1 MRRELQLAQEIQ
13 NALLP
18 KEVPELE
25 GFEIDAAYRAAL
37 EVGGDYYDF
46 FEVDK
51 SSIGIVV
58 ADVSGKGIGSS
69 MVMTMIRTSMRLE
82 ARGNKRASDVLYKV
96 HKVAVGDIK
105 KGMYVTMFYVIL
117 DAKKRMVNYASAG
130 HNPMILY
137 RDETKSISFLNPSGI
152 AVGIDLGD
160 PEEFKKRI
168 TSEKLKLKKGKIK
181 VKLDTQLTEEL
192 EAEGYARE
200 ISRKI
205 QAERKKEGLD
215 EELEQR
221 LGSKGEMK
229 KLKII
234 LKNYFAD
241 KRAIIYG
248 CSSIFKDFYLELV
261 SREIYLN
268 NHLTPL
274 RYLEFY
280 TYYLNFRDF
289 PFGNQLLEM
298 IERVKV
304 NRKAELKALL
314 LGFEELSYPSKIVS
328 ELIIKEWKRLRLWE

>member
-1 MRRELQLAQEIQ
+1 ME
-13 NALLP
+13 
-18 KEVPELE
+18 
-25 GFEIDAAYRAAL
+25 
-37 EVGGDYYDF
+37 
-46 FEVDK
+46 
-51 SSIGIVV
+51 
-58 ADVSGKGIGSS
+58 
-69 MVMTMIRTSMRLE
+69 
-82 ARGNKRASDVLYKV
+82 
-96 HKVAVGDIK
+96 
-105 KGMYVTMFYVIL
+105 
-117 DAKKRMVNYASAG
+117 
-130 HNPMILY
+130 
-137 RDETKSISFLNPSGI
+137 
-152 AVGIDLGD
+152 
-160 PEEFKKRI
+160 
-168 TSEKLKLKKGKIK
+168 KIK
-181 VKLDTQLTEEL
+181 VRLDIPIPSLNRAIKEVLSTISYWNKLENIWVTTSYKIRFLEGKFEENNV
-192 EAEGYARE
+192 E
-200 ISRKI
+200 IFVNPEDGRTKNSRLFKGFLSRLI
-205 QAERKKEGLD
+205 FLIINKKEDLD